1 MIRMNR
7 NARVLLV
14 GAVLAVAGIGAAVKA
29 AEDHTTTFTFN
40 YTNATIKNLG
50 NLDSP
55 SGSPISGTTNVPN
68 VGPVDLVGKA
78 STYPDAP
85 LHGSGTLTVRNK
97 KSDKIFFTWAKGEID
112 STGEFELTMTI
123 TGGTG
128 TYENAEGTGLV
139 EGTIGKPAKNG
150 SAKLTYLAQGVIS
163 F

>member
-7 NARVLLV
+7 SVGVVLV
-14 GAVLAVAGIGAAVKA
+14 GAALAATGIGAAVKA

-40 YTNATIKNLG
+40 YQNATIKNLG

-55 SGSPISGTTNVPN
+55 SGSPISGSTNVPN

-78 STYPDAP
+78 STYPDVA
-85 LHGSGTLTVRNK
+85 LHGTGTLTVRNN
-97 KSDKIFFTWAKGEID
+97 KSDKIFFTWSKGEID

-128 TYENAEGTGLV
+128 NFENAAGTGLV

-150 SAKLTYLAQGVIS
+150 TAKLTFLAQGVIS